1 MPRGKGP
8 SAVEQTRGPDRLEEN
23 LAVVMMQVRRS
34 VRAALREAA
43 QSEGLSQ
50 NEIEVLLFLAKGRYD
65 TARDISRQRGMPR
78 SLVSKSVD
86 LLLKRGYLQASPD
99 ARDRRVARLRLL
111 PPAQAT
117 VDRLVLAK
125 EAFFSQLCRGI
136 TREEAEAFYSMVGK
150 LTRNLNECP
159 LADEPEDPKG

>member
-1 MPRGKGP
+1 M
-8 SAVEQTRGPDRLEEN
+8 EQTRGPDGLEES
-23 LAVVMMQVRRS
+23 LAVVMMRVRRS

-50 NEIEVLLFLAKGRYD
+50 NEIEVLLLLAKGGYD

-99 ARDRRVARLRLL
+99 ARDRRVA
-111 PPAQAT
+111 
-117 VDRLVLAK
+117 RLVLAK

-159 LADEPEDPKG
+159 LADEPEEPKG

>member
-1 MPRGKGP
+1 M
-8 SAVEQTRGPDRLEEN
+8 EQTRGPDGLEES
-23 LAVVMMQVRRS
+23 LAVVMMRVRRS

-65 TARDISRQRGMPR
+65 TARDISRQRGLPR
-78 SLVSKSVD
+78 SLSKSVD

-159 LADEPEDPKG
+159 LADEPEEPKG

>member
-1 MPRGKGP
+1 M
-8 SAVEQTRGPDRLEEN
+8 EQTRGPDGLEES
-23 LAVVMMQVRRS
+23 LAVVMMRVRRS

-136 TREEAEAFYSMVGK
+136 TREAFYSMVGK

-159 LADEPEDPKG
+159 LADEPEEPKG

>member
-1 MPRGKGP
+1 MCIRD
-8 SAVEQTRGPDRLEEN
+8 S
-23 LAVVMMQVRRS
+23 
-34 VRAALREAA
+34 
-43 QSEGLSQ
+43 
-50 NEIEVLLFLAKGRYD
+50 YD

-159 LADEPEDPKG
+159 LADEPEEPKG

>member
-1 MPRGKGP
+1 M
-8 SAVEQTRGPDRLEEN
+8 EQTRGPDGLEES
-23 LAVVMMQVRRS
+23 LAVVMMRVRRS
-34 VRAALREAA
+34 VRAALQEAA

-50 NEIEVLLFLAKGRYD
+50 NEIEVLLLLAKGGYD

-159 LADEPEDPKG
+159 LADEPEEPKG